1 MNTRRRA
8 DICSLSATVAKT
20 LVLANFAETVMIL
33 ICVSPVGCNGYLLFY
48 IKSR

>member
-1 MNTRRRA
+1 MNTRRQTN
-8 DICSLSATVAKT
+8 ICSLSAAAAKT

-33 ICVSPVGCNGYLLFY
+33 ICISPVGCNGYLLFY